1 MRSFSPLSTALDS
14 RSSIEGGGIVTRI
27 LVPATSPEDWKS
39 FLAEAGINEEVSVA
53 FERGINLSFAWVHG
67 WEKYLSS

>member
-1 MRSFSPLSTALDS
+1 M
-14 RSSIEGGGIVTRI
+14 TRI
-27 LVPATSPEDWKS
+27 LVPATSPESWKS
-39 FLAEAGINEEVSVA
+39 FLAEAGINEAVSVA